1 MSNLMTTLDTVIRES
16 LTEETLNKYIAQ
28 VAANTAK
35 AQVKAFYTTFPIKNL
50 HKYGPP
56 PIPRSRPKRKPHS
69 DWREYTD
76 D

>member
-1 MSNLMTTLDTVIRES
+1 MATLPDTLAKA
-16 LTEETLNKYIAQ
+16 LTEEILNKYIAQ

-69 DWREYTD
+69 EWREYTD